1 MLAGTYSVSVTNY
14 CGNAEGS
21 INLEIYP
28 NPSVFIGNDTIIES
42 EESFIIDAD
51 SGFESYLWSTGESTE
66 SIEVFS
72 TGEYTLIVTNE
83 YACTDIDTIVVE
95 IISGIGNQN
104 MKDDIQIYPNP
115 ARDEFYISSE
125 NQILERVVVYNSIGK
140 IIISEKIN
148 SNIHSIDI
156 SKFSNGIYFVR
167 LISKTGEIII
177 KPIHIIK

>member
-1 MLAGTYSVSVTNY
+1 MIYEALNPHS
-14 CGNAEGS
+14 GN
-21 INLEIYP
+21 NH
-28 NPSVFIGNDTIIES
+28 
-42 EESFIIDAD
+42 
-51 SGFESYLWSTGESTE
+51 
-66 SIEVFS
+66 
-72 TGEYTLIVTNE
+72 
-83 YACTDIDTIVVE
+83 CTDIDTIVVE